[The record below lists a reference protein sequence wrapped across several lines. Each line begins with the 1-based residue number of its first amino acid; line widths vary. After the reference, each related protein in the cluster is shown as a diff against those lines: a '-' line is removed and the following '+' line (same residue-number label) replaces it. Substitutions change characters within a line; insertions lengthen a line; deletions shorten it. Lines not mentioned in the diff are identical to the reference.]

1 LNDSGIQAAYT
12 INQDLVRLSASHPL
26 NVEWLPVPGDIDPH
40 DHDYYEVSFV
50 RRGKARHLTAEGVQT
65 LSPGSVV
72 IVPPGGVHGFAG
84 ASGMEVINLYYL
96 AEWIAAGWREQWAE
110 RGLVPLFLAQAL
122 FRRPRPPKP
131 AVLQLTARDAAVI
144 EAELEDIREELARA
158 QPSQL
163 LLKAAL
169 LKVLVRLS
177 RAATAER
184 DEFPEM
190 VWSVIEEIETAVD
203 NARMFDLHALLRR
216 WPVTP
221 DHGSRRFRQVAGLS
235 PQEYY
240 QRRRIQRACALLLDP
255 ANSATR
261 VALEL
266 GFADAAHFSRLF
278 RRHMGLGP
286 RDYRKKYAVA
296 VRT

>member
-1 LNDSGIQAAYT
+1 MKATYT
-12 INQDLVRLSASHPL
+12 INHDVVRLSASHPL
-26 NVEWLPVPGDIDPH
+26 NVEWMAVPGDIAGH

-50 RRGKARHLTAEGVQT
+50 RRGRARHQT
-65 LSPGSVV
+65 KDGYLPLAPGSVV
-72 IVPPGGVHGFAG
+72 IVPPGGVHAFDRIK
-84 ASGMEVINLYYL
+84 GMEVINLYYL

-122 FRRPRPPKP
+122 FRKPLPPRP
-131 AVLQLTARDAAVI
+131 AVLQLDVREAAKI
-144 EAELEDIREELARA
+144 ESELEEIRDELVRER
-158 QPSQL
+158 PSQL
-163 LLKAAL
+163 MLKAAL

-177 RAATAER
+177 RASVEGR
-184 DEFPEM
+184 EEFPEM
-190 VWSVIEEIETAVD
+190 VWSVVEEIEACVD
-203 NARMFDLHALLRR
+203 NGRMFDLHSLLRR

-221 DHGSRRFRQVAGLS
+221 DHGSRMFRRATGLS

-261 VALEL
+261 VAFEL

-286 RDYRKKYAVA
+286 REYRRKYEVA
-296 VRT
+296 TT